1 MVELIKT
8 TEKVCH
14 LDVLG
19 ERHDPVFIKCS
30 NKFRINFVLRIV
42 QPSSLIHLLP
52 ICPSFVGHP
61 SPHIV
66 FHILICQLCHYCI
79 CILQPMIQTLLHLI
93 IHHKLSNCFTV
104 SICFQ
109 FQEGPYME
117 SPNDAEKSTHNQS
130 STCGELYVSKSERW
144 TGLVSLHNFY
154 NLQGLKNQGKFAR
167 VIKMWEVT
175 SKKMAH
181 S

>member
-8 TEKVCH
+8 MEKVCH

-42 QPSSLIHLLP
+42 HPSSLIHLLP

-66 FHILICQLCHYCI
+66 FHILIRQLCHYCI
-79 CILQPMIQTLLHLI
+79 CILQPWF
-93 IHHKLSNCFTV
+93 KLFYTSLSSASYLTV
-104 SICFQ
+104 SKW
-109 FQEGPYME
+109 
-117 SPNDAEKSTHNQS
+117 A
-130 STCGELYVSKSERW
+130 YVSNSRKAPTWNHQMMLRKAPINSQAHV
-144 TGLVSLHNFY
+144 GNY
-154 NLQGLKNQGKFAR
+154 MYQNQKD
-167 VIKMWEVT
+167 EQD
-175 SKKMAH
+175 
-181 S
+181 